1 MINAKTVQDQ
11 LAATGASANQWT
23 LIWHG
28 FRKHRLGMAGLIT
41 FLLLILAVIFV
52 PIVYP
57 NPYDTITS
65 DPTLW
70 TAPMGHVDPANGHLY
85 ILGGDAIGR
94 DNFTLIFQ
102 AGRLTLIVA
111 LIPAVLVLL
120 IGFAI
125 GAVAGYFGGL
135 LDTILMRIADFLIA
149 LPLLPAY
156 VIAIRLI
163 RSSSPRTAIADDIWS
178 AMSAMI
184 FVFVLFGWMG
194 VSRLVRSLV
203 LSLRAQPFVEAA
215 RALGASTRRIIFRHL
230 LPNTVGP
237 LIVAGVF
244 AVGDFVILEA
254 VLAYFGLS
262 FHDNYPPTTVS
273 WGNMLASN
281 EAWTWSVTNL
291 NPFKD
296 IRLYLLLFPSILIL
310 ITVLSVN
317 FIGDALRDIL
327 DPRRRV

>member
-11 LAATGASANQWT
+11 LASTASSPNQWS

-28 FRKHRLGMAGLIT
+28 FRKRRLGMAGLIT
-41 FLLLILAVIFV
+41 LLLLVMGVVFV

-70 TAPMGHVDPANGHLY
+70 SAPMGHVDPANGHLY
-85 ILGGDAIGR
+85 ILGSDAIGR
-94 DNFTLIFQ
+94 DNFSLLFQ
-102 AGRLTLIVA
+102 AGRLTLAVA
-111 LIPAVLVLL
+111 FIPAILTL
-120 IGFAI
+120 II
-125 GAVAGYFGGL
+125 GSIIGSVAAYYGGWI
-135 LDTILMRIADFLIA
+135 DVILMRSADFLMA

-156 VIAIRLI
+156 VLTIRLI
-163 RSSSPRTAIADDIWS
+163 RPSPQQGGVADNVWTAMPAIIT
-178 AMSAMI
+178 
-184 FVFVLFGWMG
+184 VFVIFGWMG
-194 VSRLVRSLV
+194 VSRLVRGLV
-203 LSLRAQPFVEAA
+203 LSLRSRPFVEAA

-230 LPNTVGP
+230 LPNSVGP
-237 LIVAGVF
+237 LIVAGMF
-244 AVGDFVILEA
+244 ALGDFVIMEA

-281 EAWTWSVTNL
+281 ESWAYTVSNL
-291 NPFKD
+291 NPFQD
-296 IRLYLLLFPSILIL
+296 IRLYLLLFPGILIL

-317 FIGDALRDIL
+317 FIGDALRDVL
-327 DPRRRV
+327 DPRVQV